1 MPPPI
6 PMPTVAAG
14 GNFISQETLLTRK
27 FTITF
32 MENLLSAENS
42 FWTPQDPQM
51 FQGKTVETV
60 GGERHGDIS
69 HAIIR
74 KMKIL
79 GVTSNAPVSLG
90 LTNAVANS
98 NAARGN
104 GYGNGPRN
112 CFTIL
117 PDCSK
122 YFAPGKEPVIEDF
135 VPKDEEREYWN
146 RYGNLSSNNHQQSL
160 EVWSPSTPGGPD
172 DLVLLSAQ
180 HPLLVLV
187 GKNKDRQADQ
197 VLEGAYTAGFKKQS
211 DGSVHTT
218 KEQYDKWMTELVTKS
233 PTPRWVDLSPGK
245 WGFRLTRPGGEN
257 WDDPRKVPGVIVNSD
272 GSISND
278 AIIYAENV
286 LKSQFEVTI
295 VVEMSWWLSPDH
307 KMTRAAADRYQ
318 LEQQQ
323 QRNSTTGL

>member
-1 MPPPI
+1 
-6 PMPTVAAG
+6 MPTVAAG
-14 GNFISQETLLTRK
+14 GNFISDGTLLTRK
-27 FTITF
+27 VTVSFFTS
-32 MENLLSAENS
+32 LAEAGNAM
-42 FWTPQDPQM
+42 WTPEDSQM
-51 FQGKTVETV
+51 FQGKTDTTV

-74 KMKIL
+74 SMKIL
-79 GVTSNAPVSLG
+79 SVTSGAPVSLG

-117 PDCSK
+117 PKHSETFSYKDR
-122 YFAPGKEPVIEDF
+122 PVIEDF
-135 VPKDEEREYWN
+135 VPSESERDYWN
-146 RYGNLSSNNHQQSL
+146 RYGNLSSNNHQQAL
-160 EVWSPSTPGGPD
+160 EVWSASTPRGPE

-187 GKNKDRQADQ
+187 GKNKERQADK
-197 VLEGAYTAGFKKQS
+197 VLKGAYTAGFEKQS

-245 WGFRLTRPGGEN
+245 WMFVLTRPNGEE
-257 WDDPRKVPGVIVNSD
+257 WTDPRKIPGVIVNSD
-272 GSISND
+272 GTIPND
-278 AIIYAENV
+278 SIIYAENV
-286 LKSQFEVTI
+286 LKAMFEVT
-295 VVEMSWWLSPDH
+295 VVLEMSWWLSPDA
-307 KMTRAAADRYQ
+307 KMTRAAAERYQ
-318 LEQQQ
+318 LEQLQ
-323 QRNSTTGL
+323 QRNSTSGLLQQ